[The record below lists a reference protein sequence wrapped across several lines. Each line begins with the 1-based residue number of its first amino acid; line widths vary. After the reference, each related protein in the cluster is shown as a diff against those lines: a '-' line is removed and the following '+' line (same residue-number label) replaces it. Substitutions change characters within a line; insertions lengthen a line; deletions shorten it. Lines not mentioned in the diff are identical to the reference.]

1 MTIDHRIAADLR
13 QLFGVGVDAGARR
26 SAAAIARTLNGRRVA
41 ANRVSAREAAFD
53 LMWDYEARGLVD
65 DSPGPRGGAGW
76 RLSTKGAALIAGT
89 LSPTMPAR
97 AS

>member
-13 QLFGVGVDAGARR
+13 QIFGADVGARR
-26 SAAAIARTLNGRRVA
+26 SAAAIARALNQRSVA

-76 RLSTKGAALIAGT
+76 QLSTKGAALVAQS
-89 LSPTMPAR
+89 LSADVPGHGR
-97 AS
+97 